1 MIFFRFVIIFFSIQI
16 SVLEQEEI
24 EAKLNE
30 IIPDGIN
37 ISVIEDTY
45 SSDFFSVELSDG
57 SIFYV
62 TTDGKYIING
72 DLYQIE
78 KKSLINLSDIRDSK
92 KRLNGI
98 SKLNPSE
105 FITFEPKKKRSEIY
119 VFTDVDCGY
128 CRKLHSEISSF
139 LESGIQVNYL
149 AFPRE
154 GLESETFQKM
164 RSAWC
169 SKDPQKSLTTLKLG
183 RSIKNYECEKKVVS
197 KHYNLA
203 KEFNV
208 QGTPTIILEN
218 GFLLAGYKSAEEILN
233 FLKK

>member
-62 TTDGKYIING
+62 TADGKYIING

-105 FITFEPKKKRSEIY
+105 FITFEPKKKEVR
-119 VFTDVDCGY
+119 
-128 CRKLHSEISSF
+128 
-139 LESGIQVNYL
+139 
-149 AFPRE
+149 
-154 GLESETFQKM
+154 
-164 RSAWC
+164 
-169 SKDPQKSLTTLKLG
+169 
-183 RSIKNYECEKKVVS
+183 
-197 KHYNLA
+197 NLC
-203 KEFNV
+203 F
-208 QGTPTIILEN
+208 
-218 GFLLAGYKSAEEILN
+218 YRC
-233 FLKK
+233 